1 MSRIQSLATG
11 KCPKYGTG
19 EVFKTRGNLFV
30 LRMPVMHEDCA
41 HCGHHFEKEPGFFLG
56 AMYVSYA
63 LTIAESVTVYAFA
76 YYFVTRSVLILP
88 IVFAVVIPLTFVNF
102 RYSGIIWM
110 YAFAWKKEPQG

>member
-1 MSRIQSLATG
+1 
-11 KCPKYGTG
+11 
-19 EVFKTRGNLFV
+19 
-30 LRMPVMHEDCA
+30 MHEDCA

-88 IVFAVVIPLTFVNF
+88 IVFAVVLPLTFVNF
-102 RYSGIIWM
+102 RYSRIMWM
-110 YAFAWKKEPQG
+110 YAFTWREGP